1 MIDFD
6 FTDEE
11 ACRSY
16 IPSSQTDHVKIRIAR
31 PQESVELTEAR
42 KSRVDTY
49 AERYS
54 NNCDLWTGK
63 PIGRKN

>member
-1 MIDFD
+1 MMDSDFV
-6 FTDEE
+6 DERSS
-11 ACRSY
+11 RSY
-16 IPSSQTDHVKIRIAR
+16 VPSSKTDHIKLRIAR
-31 PQESVELTEAR
+31 PQESPELTEAR

-54 NNCDLWTGK
+54 NHCDLWTGE